1 MAKLASVLVIDD
13 NPNCLQFMTLAFSA
27 QAGVQV
33 TGEQKPQTALVRIR
47 NEKPDLVM
55 LDVKMPE
62 LDGFGVLAVLRTE
75 GNSVPVVMCSG
86 SVLQQDID
94 RAYMAGCNGYIE
106 KPATLSAY
114 REMAQAVVNYWQKS
128 ELPQR

>member
-1 MAKLASVLVIDD
+1 
-13 NPNCLQFMTLAFSA
+13 
-27 QAGVQV
+27 
-33 TGEQKPQTALVRIR
+33 
-47 NEKPDLVM
+47 
-55 LDVKMPE
+55 
-62 LDGFGVLAVLRTE
+62 
-75 GNSVPVVMCSG
+75 VPVVMCSG

-114 REMAQAVVNYWQKS
+114 REMAHAVVSYWQKS